1 MLKGYF
7 FSSLSYISF
16 FFFFPP
22 DRFNAIIGVFFS
34 FSLFDVR
41 SYVSYK
47 DFHMGDLKTIER
59 GLGFRFC
66 IFSLFWSGVV
76 ILGLGC
82 LRKRY
87 QPFWVSL

>member
-1 MLKGYF
+1 MLVILVFLCLGVI
-7 FSSLSYISF
+7 FSSLSYIS
-16 FFFFPP
+16 FFFPP
-22 DRFNAIIGVFFS
+22 DRFNAIICVFF

-47 DFHMGDLKTIER
+47 DFRMGDLKTIER

-82 LRKRY
+82 
-87 QPFWVSL
+87 